1 MYNCAQIHQMS
12 RLRQQALTSH
22 SINVLSMAWPSGC
35 SDVGRGPKD
44 VAGFVLLK
52 PEASQ
57 ERIAGVCLHW
67 PSIRHVSINI
77 VLIHTICEKDD

>member
-1 MYNCAQIHQMS
+1 MS
-12 RLRQQALTSH
+12 RLWPQAPTSH
-22 SINVLSMAWPSGC
+22 RINVLSMAWPSGC
-35 SDVGRGPKD
+35 RVVGRGPRD

-57 ERIAGVCLHW
+57 ERTAGACLQW
-67 PSIRHVSINI
+67 LSIRHVFINI